1 MAARIRALVPDLP
14 AAQVLDFAWSSFMGI
29 IRPFQFRWELESLV
43 DKVYRPQPPRVVAEI
58 GTCGGGS
65 LFVFTRLA
73 TYDALVISIDLP
85 GGPFGGGYPQWRVPL
100 FESFT
105 RAGQKL
111 HLIRADSHAAPTRHH
126 VEGILAGR
134 KIDFLFI
141 DGDHT
146 IEGVSRDF
154 DIYSPFVRSG
164 GAVAFHDVAEHPPAS
179 GCRVRDYWNDIRR
192 QYPSCEFIDQPPLHR
207 FGIGVL
213 TMT

>member
-1 MAARIRALVPDLP
+1 MVARIRALDPGLP
-14 AAQVLDFAWSSFMGI
+14 AVQVLDFAWSSFMGI
-29 IRPFQFRWELESLV
+29 IRPFQSRWEFESLLDTV
-43 DKVYRPQPPRVVAEI
+43 CRPQPPRVVTEI

-73 TYDALVISIDLP
+73 TCDALVVSIDLP
-85 GGPFGGGYPQWRVPL
+85 GGPFGGGYHQWRVPL
-100 FESFT
+100 YESFPT
-105 RAGQKL
+105 AGQKL
-111 HLIRADSHAAPTRHH
+111 HLIRADSHAAATRNH

-154 DIYSPFVRSG
+154 DMYSPLVRSG

-192 QYPSCEFIDQPPLHR
+192 QYPSREFIHHPPLHR